1 MRRIRLSS
9 RSRTDDDRHRRSF
22 NLSITPEKLQSQAFQ
37 NRPSG
42 AAFGKSS
49 AVSGHSTST
58 DHLPAGTHSSV
69 RPKALSRGCQR
80 VLSTRLKSLQKEDVV
95 VRVVDETATLPTV
108 SYVLTEN
115 GNEIADVITQIEASE
130 QRYS

>member
-1 MRRIRLSS
+1 M
-9 RSRTDDDRHRRSF
+9 
-22 NLSITPEKLQSQAFQ
+22 
-37 NRPSG
+37 
-42 AAFGKSS
+42 
-49 AVSGHSTST
+49 
-58 DHLPAGTHSSV
+58 
-69 RPKALSRGCQR
+69 
-80 VLSTRLKSLQKEDVV
+80 KSLQKEDVV